1 MSCSAC
7 DQGTA
12 LPDGEVGDLWRLSE
26 KSYCPAGDTEVQR
39 SKKLDLLETKLS
51 VRQNFVLTIAVS
63 LVPRPVPR
71 CSDNT
76 CQVKGSPT
84 EPG

>member
-1 MSCSAC
+1 MDCVSC
-7 DQGTA
+7 DQETA
-12 LPDGEVGDLWRLSE
+12 LPDGEVRDLWRLSE

-51 VRQNFVLTIAVS
+51 ARRDFVLTTAVS
-63 LVPRPVPR
+63 LAPRPVPR

-76 CQVKGSPT
+76 CQVKGSPA
-84 EPG
+84 ERG